1 MTVGQVNNSEAIRVL
16 IADDHGLVRNGL
28 RLMLEDESDMLVVGE
43 AGDGVE
49 ALALVDEL
57 APDVILLDIS
67 MPPPDGI
74 EVARRL
80 RDKHA
85 PVRVLMLTMHED
97 PDLVREA
104 REAGAT
110 GYLLKR
116 AAADDLIVAIRTV
129 AGGGSYI
136 HPALD
141 SRNFH

>member
-1 MTVGQVNNSEAIRVL
+1 
-16 IADDHGLVRNGL
+16 
-28 RLMLEDESDMLVVGE
+28 MLEDEPDMVVVGE
-43 AGDGVE
+43 AGDGAE
-49 ALALVDEL
+49 ALVLAQEL
-57 APDVILLDIS
+57 SPDVMLLDIS

-80 RDKHA
+80 RDRRC

-97 PDLVREA
+97 PGLVREA
-104 REAGAT
+104 REAGAQ

-136 HPALD
+136 HPALNA
-141 SRNFH
+141 RTFH